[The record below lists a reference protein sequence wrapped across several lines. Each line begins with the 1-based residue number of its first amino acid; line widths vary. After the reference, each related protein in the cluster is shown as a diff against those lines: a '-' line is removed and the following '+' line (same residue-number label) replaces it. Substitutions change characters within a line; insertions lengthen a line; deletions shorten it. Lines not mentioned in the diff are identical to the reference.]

1 MNTVTITV
9 NKAKSESSGLFL
21 FKDEQNRIIINSIF
35 SGPFKDT
42 ELQSFMQILSIDGK
56 SCTAMDEGTVKSLL
70 DSSSGQVTVVAQPV
84 IYSAEVV
91 DGRGSGG
98 GSGSAP
104 HPSAPV
110 DLSTNSNN
118 PPPTVPSCS
127 QSQQPAYN
135 VHQAIVPVVQSSTN
149 DTTPLSNAG
158 NPPRGCQAGGRWA
171 TIKYNGDKTKIL
183 CVVLAGNPPQGCQAG
198 GRWATIKYNGDK
210 TKILCV
216 VLALCFGIYSGCG
229 TCAFLCPLDN
239 KDVYIVNGNVYNHV
253 GKFLGKVSQFKF
265 S

>member
-91 DGRGSGG
+91 DG
-98 GSGSAP
+98 SGSAP

-183 CVVLAGNPPQGCQAG
+183 CVVLA
-198 GRWATIKYNGDK
+198 
-210 TKILCV
+210 
-216 VLALCFGIYSGCG
+216 LCFGIYSGCG